1 MFQTIRNAWKVDDLR
16 KKILF
21 SLFILLLYRIGAQIP
36 VPFLTPDLT
45 TAISA
50 QTAGSIFDYMNI
62 LSGGAFAQATLF
74 ALGVSPYITA
84 SIVIQLLAVAIPAL
98 ERLSKEGEEGKKKM
112 NQITRIVTVALSLLT
127 AIGYYLMLKN
137 GAGSGENWVV
147 EFTKNGVFEMF
158 VIIACYCAGSSLVMW
173 LAEKINENG
182 IGNGISLILFINIIS
197 RGPAIVGQLIDLCMG
212 KNTAIAHWVGIVI
225 AVGAL
230 VLGIAMLILIVFIN
244 DSERRIPVQYAK
256 KVVGR
261 KMYGGQNSTLPI
273 KLNNT
278 GVMPLIFASSIV
290 SLPATI
296 GMFIP
301 NKNKFWEGFFNLFNT
316 DSWLYAVLTLI
327 LIVAFAYFYILISFN
342 PVEVSN
348 NLKRNGGSI
357 PGIRPGK
364 PTSDY
369 ITKVLNRITL
379 LGAIFLAIIAV
390 VPMFINII
398 VSLATGTANLMSALS
413 FGGSSI
419 IIVVGVI
426 IETAKEIEGQM
437 TMRHYKGFLE

>member
-36 VPFLTPDLT
+36 VPFLTPDLAT
-45 TAISA
+45 QMNQA
-50 QTAGSIFDYMNI
+50 TAGSIFEYLNI

-112 NQITRIVTVALSLLT
+112 NQITRVVTVGLALLT
-127 AIGYYLMLKN
+127 AIGYYFMLDN
-137 GAGSGENWVV
+137 GAGQGASYIVTSGLPKAFVAV
-147 EFTKNGVFEMF
+147 

-197 RGPAIVGQLIDLCMG
+197 RGPAIVGQLISLCTG
-212 KNTAIAHWVGIVI
+212 KVTGLPLWGGIAIAAGSVI
-225 AVGAL
+225 
-230 VLGIAMLILIVFIN
+230 LGVAMLIFIVFIN
-244 DSERRIPVQYAK
+244 DSERRIPIQYAK

-296 GMFIP
+296 GMFFP
-301 NKNKFWEGFFNLFNT
+301 NKNKFWKGFFDLFAT
-316 DSWLYAVLTLI
+316 DGWLYAVLTLI
-327 LIVAFAYFYILISFN
+327 LIIAFAYFYILISFN

-379 LGAIFLAIIAV
+379 LGAIFLAIVAV
-390 VPMFINII
+390 IPMFINII
-398 VSLATGTANLMSALS
+398 VSLISGIPNLMSALS

>member
-1 MFQTIRNAWKVDDLR
+1 
-16 KKILF
+16 
-21 SLFILLLYRIGAQIP
+21 
-36 VPFLTPDLT
+36 
-45 TAISA
+45 
-50 QTAGSIFDYMNI
+50 
-62 LSGGAFAQATLF
+62 
-74 ALGVSPYITA
+74 
-84 SIVIQLLAVAIPAL
+84 
-98 ERLSKEGEEGKKKM
+98 
-112 NQITRIVTVALSLLT
+112 
-127 AIGYYLMLKN
+127 
-137 GAGSGENWVV
+137 
-147 EFTKNGVFEMF
+147 
-158 VIIACYCAGSSLVMW
+158 MW

-197 RGPAIVGQLIDLCMG
+197 RGPAIVGQLIDLCAG
-212 KNTAIAHWVGIVI
+212 KNAAIAHWVGIVI
-225 AVGAL
+225 AVGSL
-230 VLGIAMLILIVFIN
+230 ILGLAMLILIVFIN

-357 PGIRPGK
+357 PGIRPGN

-369 ITKVLNRITL
+369 ITKVFNRITL